1 MAQVA
6 DVGALGVRRPV
17 ALGAQ
22 VPLERLD
29 QVGQVTHPASLGRR
43 AAPGPQARRVD
54 QGCAGDVDPVAWSPV
69 VLGVAA
75 GAGALAGSLAPE
87 FAGVEVL
94 VAGPPVE
101 VSAEVP
107 LVEVAVVEELELLD
121 VLVSAPR

>member
-6 DVGALGVRRPV
+6 DVRALGVRRPV

-29 QVGQVTHPASLGRR
+29 QVGQVTHPPSLGRR

-87 FAGVEVL
+87 VAGVVVL
-94 VAGPPVE
+94 GVGLLVE
-101 VSAEVP
+101 L
-107 LVEVAVVEELELLD
+107 LVEVPVVEELELLD
-121 VLVSAPR
+121 VLVSALR